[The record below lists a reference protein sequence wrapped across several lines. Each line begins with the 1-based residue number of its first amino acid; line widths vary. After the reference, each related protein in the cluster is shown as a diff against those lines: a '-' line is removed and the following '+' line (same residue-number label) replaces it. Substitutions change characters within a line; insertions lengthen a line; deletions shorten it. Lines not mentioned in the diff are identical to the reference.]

1 MLLVFDIANT
11 NIKIGM
17 FDKDKLRATW
27 RISTGVQRMADEYA
41 VMLFNLLKHEGID
54 AKDIKEGAMSCVVPP
69 LTTTFNELFERY
81 FKIKPLVVGP
91 GVKTGV
97 RIRYPNPREVG
108 ADLIA
113 NAAAAMHLYKPPI
126 IVVALG
132 TATAFAI
139 VDKGGD
145 YMGGVIAP
153 GLGISAEALY
163 TRTAALPRVELTRP
177 KKTIGDNTQSSMQ
190 SGLIFGWAGLVEGIV
205 HRIQKELGE
214 KTTVVATGGYADII
228 AKETEAIDK
237 VNPDLTL
244 IGIKV
249 IHDMNRA

>member
-11 NIKIGM
+11 NIKFGM
-17 FDKDKLRATW
+17 FDGDELKATW

-41 VMLFNLLKHEGID
+41 VMLLNMLKQEGINP
-54 AKDIKEGAMSCVVPP
+54 KDIKEGAMSCVVPP
-69 LTTTFNELFERY
+69 LLTTFHELFQRY
-81 FKIKPLVVGP
+81 FNIKPLVVGP

-108 ADLIA
+108 SDLIA
-113 NAAAAMHLYKPPI
+113 NAAAALHLYKPPI

-139 VDKGGD
+139 VSKDGD
-145 YMGGVIAP
+145 YLGGVIAP

-163 TRTAALPRVELTRP
+163 TRTAALPRVELVRP
-177 KKTIGDNTQSSMQ
+177 KKAIGDNTQASMQ

-205 HRIQKELGE
+205 GRIHKELGE
-214 KTTVVATGGYADII
+214 KAMVVATGGYADII
-228 AKETEAIDK
+228 AQETKAIDE
-237 VNPDLTL
+237 VNSNLTL
-244 IGIKV
+244 IGVKV
-249 IHDMNRA
+249 IHDMNRE

>member
-1 MLLVFDIANT
+1 MLLVLDIANT

-17 FDKDKLRATW
+17 FDGDKLKATW

-41 VMLFNLLKHEGID
+41 VMLSNLLKHQGID
-54 AKDIKEGAMSCVVPP
+54 FKDIKKGAMSCVVPP
-69 LTTTFNELFERY
+69 LLTTFNELFERY
-81 FKIKPLVVGP
+81 FNIQPLIVGP

-108 ADLIA
+108 SDLIA
-113 NAAAAMHLYKPPI
+113 NAAAALHLYKPPI

-139 VDKGGD
+139 VSKGGD
-145 YMGGVIAP
+145 YVGGVIAP

-163 TRTAALPRVELTRP
+163 TRTAALPRVELARP
-177 KKTIGDNTQSSMQ
+177 KKVIGDSTMAAMQ
-190 SGLIFGWAGLVEGIV
+190 SGLIFGWVGLIEGIL
-205 HRIQKELGE
+205 HRIQEELGE
-214 KTTVVATGGYADII
+214 KTTVVATGGFAGIL
-228 AKETEAIDK
+228 AKETKAIDV
-237 VNPDLTL
+237 VNPELTL

-249 IHDMNRA
+249 IHDLNRE

>member
-1 MLLVFDIANT
+1 MLLAFDIANT

-17 FDKDKLRATW
+17 FDGDKLRATW

-41 VMLFNLLKHEGID
+41 MMLFNLLRHKGID
-54 AKDIKEGAMSCVVPP
+54 SKDITEGAMSCVVPP
-69 LTTTFNELFERY
+69 LVTTFNELFQRY
-81 FKIKPLVVGP
+81 FNIKPLVVGP

-113 NAAAAMHLYKPPI
+113 NAAAALTLYKPPI

-132 TATAFAI
+132 TATAFSI
-139 VDKGGD
+139 VSKAG
-145 YMGGVIAP
+145 YLGGVIAP

-163 TRTAALPRVELTRP
+163 TRTAALPRVELARP
-177 KKTIGDNTQSSMQ
+177 KKAIGNNTQTALQ
-190 SGLIFGWAGLVEGIV
+190 SGLIFGWAGLIEGIV
-205 HRIQKELGE
+205 GRIQAELGE
-214 KTTVVATGGYADII
+214 KATVVATGGYAGLI
-228 AKETEAIDK
+228 AKETKAIDE

-249 IHDMNRA
+249 IHDMNRE